1 MGFKLSLVHT
11 QSPSSSHCTL
21 MSFDYDI
28 MRTQDHAKLE
38 QKGRSIKEEE
48 GRGEEGREIS
58 NSVSPVTTPIP

>member
-1 MGFKLSLVHT
+1 
-11 QSPSSSHCTL
+11 

-28 MRTQDHAKLE
+28 MGTLDHAKLE

-58 NSVSPVTTPIP
+58 NTVSPMTTPIPGLLL